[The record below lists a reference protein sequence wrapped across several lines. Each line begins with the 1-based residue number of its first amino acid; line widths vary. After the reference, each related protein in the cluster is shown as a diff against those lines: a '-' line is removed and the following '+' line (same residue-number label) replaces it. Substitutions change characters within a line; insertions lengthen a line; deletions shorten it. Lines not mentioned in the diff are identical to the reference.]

1 MIHTGVAFGVP
12 SFLNVVSDTYLAE
25 SRSIMAGNTA
35 MMRRV
40 ADDLL
45 EPQELR
51 GFAPDARRAVTL
63 AEVEACGLG
72 HDRVGTEHLL
82 LGLLANEGSGAAR
95 VLSDA
100 GVNIAAARHKV
111 SEAVGNTV
119 GATNRVARPLPQTAR
134 AARAL
139 GRSVRFS
146 HARHADA
153 VASEHV
159 LLGVLDVE
167 GNAGQVLRGLGLD
180 VDRLRASLD
189 ALDFPSGSET
199 VAADDDARHAPPV
212 RCPSCAAPLDDVAYR
227 DVVASGDGGPRE
239 VTVYSCGACGALLG
253 LT

>member
-1 MIHTGVAFGVP
+1 MIHTGVALGDP
-12 SFLNVVSDTYLAE
+12 SFLNVVSETYLAE
-25 SRSIMAGNTA
+25 SRSIIAGNTA
-35 MMRRV
+35 MMARV

-45 EPQELR
+45 EPEELR
-51 GFAPDARRAVTL
+51 GFATDARRAVTL

-100 GVNIAAARHKV
+100 GVTIAAARHKV
-111 SEAVGNTV
+111 SEAVGSTL
-119 GATNRVARPLPQTAR
+119 GDTNRLARPLPRTAR

-167 GNAGQVLRGLGLD
+167 GTAGQVLRGLGFD
-180 VDRLRASLD
+180 VERLRSSLD
-189 ALDFPSGSET
+189 ALDLPSGGQT
-199 VAADDDARHAPPV
+199 AAEHDEAHATPV

-227 DVVASGDGGPRE
+227 VVVASGEGGARE
-239 VTVYSCGACGALLG
+239 VTLFSCGACGALLG
-253 LT
+253 IT

>member
-1 MIHTGVAFGVP
+1 MPVIHTGVAFGVP

-25 SRSIMAGNTA
+25 SRSIIAGNTA

-82 LGLLANEGSGAAR
+82 LGLLATEGSGAAR

-119 GATNRVARPLPQTAR
+119 GDTNRVARPLPRTAR

-167 GNAGQVLRGLGLD
+167 GNAGQVLRGLGFD

-189 ALDFPSGSET
+189 AVDFPSSAAEADNET
-199 VAADDDARHAPPV
+199 QVMPV
-212 RCPSCAAPLDDVAYR
+212 RCPSCAAPLDDVVYR
-227 DVVASGDGGPRE
+227 DVWASGDAGPRE

>member
-1 MIHTGVAFGVP
+1 M
-12 SFLNVVSDTYLAE
+12 
-25 SRSIMAGNTA
+25 MA
-35 MMRRV
+35 RV

-45 EPQELR
+45 EPEELR
-51 GFAPDARRAVTL
+51 GFAADARRAVTL

-100 GVNIAAARHKV
+100 GVTIAAARHKV
-111 SEAVGNTV
+111 SEALGTAP
-119 GATNRVARPLPQTAR
+119 GDANRLARPLPRTAR

-153 VASEHV
+153 VGSEHV

-167 GNAGQVLRGLGLD
+167 GTAGQVLRGLGLD
-180 VDRLRASLD
+180 VERLRASLD
-189 ALDFPSGSET
+189 ALDLPSNSQTSASGNEL
-199 VAADDDARHAPPV
+199 RHALPV
-212 RCPSCAAPLDDVAYR
+212 RCPSCGVPLDDVAYR
-227 DVVASGDGGPRE
+227 VVAASGEGGARE
-239 VTVYSCGACGALLG
+239 VTLFSCGACGALLG

>member
-1 MIHTGVAFGVP
+1 
-12 SFLNVVSDTYLAE
+12 
-25 SRSIMAGNTA
+25 
-35 MMRRV
+35 MMTLV

-45 EPQELR
+45 EPEELR
-51 GFAPDARRAVTL
+51 GFAADARRAVTL

-100 GVNIAAARHKV
+100 GVTIAAARDKV

-119 GATNRVARPLPQTAR
+119 GDTNRVARPLPRTAR

-180 VDRLRASLD
+180 VDRLRSSLD
-189 ALDFPSGSET
+189 AVDFPSGSQT
-199 VAADDDARHAPPV
+199 IAAEGDARHALPV

-227 DVVASGDGGPRE
+227 VVVASGDEGARE
-239 VTVYSCGACGALLG
+239 VTLFSCASCGALLG

>member
-1 MIHTGVAFGVP
+1 M
-12 SFLNVVSDTYLAE
+12 
-25 SRSIMAGNTA
+25 MAG
-35 MMRRV
+35 V

-45 EPQELR
+45 EPEELR
-51 GFAPDARRAVTL
+51 GFASDARRAVTL

-100 GVNIAAARHKV
+100 GVTIAAARHKV
-111 SEAVGNTV
+111 SEAVGSTL
-119 GATNRVARPLPQTAR
+119 GDTNRLARPLPRSAR

-167 GNAGQVLRGLGLD
+167 GTAGQVLRGLGFD
-180 VDRLRASLD
+180 VERLRSSLD
-189 ALDFPSGSET
+189 ALDPPSNSQP
-199 VAADDDARHAPPV
+199 AAANGIDLRHALAV

-227 DVVASGDGGPRE
+227 DVVASGERGDRE
-239 VTVYSCGACGALLG
+239 VTLFSCGACGTLLG
-253 LT
+253 IT